1 MPTAQTHSS
10 TARSSSRRAKAD
22 AVKLLKSD
30 HAEVKKLFAHYEKLA
45 TAGAPSAERSQCAGE
60 ICDKLTVHATLEE
73 EIFYP
78 AAREALGAGHDDLV
92 DEADVEHAS
101 AKELIAQ
108 IRASNPGEEHY
119 DAKVRVLGEYIAHH
133 VKEEQNEMFPKLSKK
148 LDMASLGEQLQA
160 RKAELMEGLAS
171 H

>member
-10 TARSSSRRAKAD
+10 TARSSSRRTKAD
-22 AVKLLKSD
+22 AIKLLKAD
-30 HAEVKKLFAHYEKLA
+30 HAEVKKLFAQYDKLA
-45 TAGAPSAERSQCAGE
+45 KTGAPSAERSHCAGE
-60 ICDKLTVHATLEE
+60 ICDKLTVHATIEE

-78 AAREALGAGHDDLV
+78 AAREALGAGHDLV

-108 IRASNPGEEHY
+108 IQASDPGDDRY
-119 DAKVRVLGEYIAHH
+119 DAKVKVLGEYIAHH
-133 VKEEQNEMFPKLSKK
+133 VKEEQNQMFPKLSKK

-160 RKAELMEGLAS
+160 RKAELMESLAM